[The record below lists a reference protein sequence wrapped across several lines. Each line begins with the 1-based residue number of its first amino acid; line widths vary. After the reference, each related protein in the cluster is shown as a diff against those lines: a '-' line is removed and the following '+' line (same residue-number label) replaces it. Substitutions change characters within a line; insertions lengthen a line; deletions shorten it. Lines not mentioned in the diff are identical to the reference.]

1 MMHVP
6 NMISDAISLMAID
19 ELQSLVIVNYTE
31 TNVSNTEKYTNKS

>member
-1 MMHVP
+1 MHVP